1 MPKLDTDAENQEV
14 HIVMK
19 AAHDWL
25 LAEIGEPNRDG
36 TSWRLGMYA
45 IQMHYTLGEGRMQ
58 IWMEAGGWPGRT
70 IVTRGRNA
78 NDLQLWIDA
87 LEACKP

>member
-1 MPKLDTDAENQEV
+1 MPQIDTEAENQNV
-14 HIVMK
+14 RITMK

-36 TSWRLGMYA
+36 TSWRVGMFN
-45 IQMHYTLGEGRMQ
+45 IQMHYTLGEGSLQ
-58 IWMEAGGWPGRT
+58 IWTDTGWPGRT
-70 IVTRGRNA
+70 IITRGRN
-78 NDLQLWIDA
+78 NGDLQLWIDA